1 MPENGYQSGN
11 RKLKSM
17 IRVHD
22 LSDGFKLVGS
32 YDLPEDGPHRHVVQE
47 NGTEAAHLHKVQDKA
62 VSLCR

>member
-22 LSDGFKLVGS
+22 LSEGFKLVGS
-32 YDLPEDGPHRHVVQE
+32 YDLPEDGGHRHVVQE
-47 NGTEAAHLHKVQDKA
+47 NGTEAAHLHKVNDKA
-62 VSLCR
+62 VALCR